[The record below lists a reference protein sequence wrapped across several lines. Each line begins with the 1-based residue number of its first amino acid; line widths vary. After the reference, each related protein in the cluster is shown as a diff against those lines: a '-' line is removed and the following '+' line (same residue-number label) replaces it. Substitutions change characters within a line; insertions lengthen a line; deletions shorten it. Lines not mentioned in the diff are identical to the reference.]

1 VWHFKKQPTIMLKET
16 LQNIERLQGLM
27 VAYVTNGRTDEQP
40 KEYKSVYI
48 DTLINLEK
56 LGYDNPNK
64 FKTLEE
70 FWGVCKL
77 RYSTYAERRSFVNE
91 IYGDIA
97 IDIERKIRQEPE
109 PKEWMK
115 ANEMLVDELSPIR
128 RQWLKAKNFLLAA
141 EPDFENCI
149 KEATNSIERTLQILL
164 GQPGETLGKAIKSA
178 DIDTDIKKLI
188 SQMYGLVS
196 NKDFVRHGGTVE
208 QNINKAD
215 AEYFLNFSAI
225 SIQYLKQR
233 LK

>member
-1 VWHFKKQPTIMLKET
+1 MLKET

-56 LGYDNPNK
+56 LGYENPNK

-77 RYSTYAERRSFVNE
+77 RYQTYAERRAFVNE
-91 IYGDIA
+91 IYGDIT
-97 IDIERKIRQEPE
+97 IDIARKIRQEPE
-109 PKEWMK
+109 PKEWVK
-115 ANEMLVDELSPIR
+115 ANEILTDELSPIR
-128 RQWLKAKNFLLAA
+128 RQWLKAKNFLLSN

-149 KEATNSIERTLQILL
+149 KEATNSIESTLQILL
-164 GQPGETLGKAIKSA
+164 GQPGETLGKVIKSA
-178 DIDTDIKKLI
+178 AIDSDIKKLI

-208 QNINKAD
+208 QDITKAD

-233 LK
+233 LKQNI

>member
-1 VWHFKKQPTIMLKET
+1 
-16 LQNIERLQGLM
+16 M

-56 LGYDNPNK
+56 LGYENPNK

-77 RYSTYAERRSFVNE
+77 RYQTYAERRAFVNE
-91 IYGDIA
+91 IYGDIT
-97 IDIERKIRQEPE
+97 IDIARKIRQEPE
-109 PKEWMK
+109 PKEWVK
-115 ANEMLVDELSPIR
+115 ANEILTDELSPIR
-128 RQWLKAKNFLLAA
+128 RQWLKAKNFLLSN

-149 KEATNSIERTLQILL
+149 KEATNSIESTLQILL
-164 GQPGETLGKAIKSA
+164 GQPGETLGKVIKSA
-178 DIDTDIKKLI
+178 DIDSDIKKLI

-208 QNINKAD
+208 QDITKAD

-233 LK
+233 LKQNI

>member
-1 VWHFKKQPTIMLKET
+1 VLKET

-27 VAYVTNGRTDEQP
+27 VAYVTNGRSEEQP

-77 RYSTYAERRSFVNE
+77 RFPTYAERRAFVNE
-91 IYGDIA
+91 IYGDITL
-97 IDIERKIRQEPE
+97 DFERKLRQEPE
-109 PKEWMK
+109 PKEWVK
-115 ANEMLVDELSPIR
+115 ANEILKDELAPVR
-128 RQWLKAKNFLLAA
+128 RQWLKAKNFLLAN

-149 KEATNSIERTLQILL
+149 KEATNSIESTLQILL
-164 GQPGETLGKAIKSA
+164 QQPGETLGKVIKSA
-178 DIDTDIKKLI
+178 DIDADIKKLI

-196 NKDFVRHGGTVE
+196 NKDFVRHGGTIE
-208 QNINKAD
+208 QNLNKDD

-233 LK
+233 LKK

>member
-1 VWHFKKQPTIMLKET
+1 MLKET

-56 LGYDNPNK
+56 LGYENPNK

-77 RYSTYAERRSFVNE
+77 RYQTYAERRAFVNE
-91 IYGDIA
+91 IYGDIT
-97 IDIERKIRQEPE
+97 IDIARKIRQEPE
-109 PKEWMK
+109 PKEWVK
-115 ANEMLVDELSPIR
+115 ANEILTDELSPIR
-128 RQWLKAKNFLLAA
+128 RQWLKAKNFLLSN

-149 KEATNSIERTLQILL
+149 KEATNSIESTLQILL
-164 GQPGETLGKAIKSA
+164 GQPGETLGKVIKSA
-178 DIDTDIKKLI
+178 DIDSDIKKLI

-208 QNINKAD
+208 QDITKAD

-225 SIQYLKQR
+225 SIPYLKQR
-233 LK
+233 LKQNI

>member
-1 VWHFKKQPTIMLKET
+1 MLKET

-27 VAYVTNGRTDEQP
+27 VAYVTNGRTDDQP

-56 LGYDNPNK
+56 LGYENPNK

-77 RYSTYAERRSFVNE
+77 RFSTYAERRAFVNE
-91 IYGDIA
+91 IYGDICL
-97 IDIERKIRQEPE
+97 DIERKLRQEPE
-109 PKEWMK
+109 PKEWLK
-115 ANEMLVDELSPIR
+115 TNDVLTDELAPIR
-128 RQWLKAKNFLLAA
+128 RQWLKAKNFLLSGK
-141 EPDFENCI
+141 PDFENCI
-149 KEATNSIERTLQILL
+149 KEATNSIESALQILL
-164 GQPGETLGKAIKSA
+164 GQPGETLGKAIKLA
-178 DIDTDIKKLI
+178 DIDSDIKKLI

-196 NKDFVRHGGTVE
+196 NKDFVRHGGTIE
-208 QNINKAD
+208 QDITKAD

-233 LK
+233 LKK